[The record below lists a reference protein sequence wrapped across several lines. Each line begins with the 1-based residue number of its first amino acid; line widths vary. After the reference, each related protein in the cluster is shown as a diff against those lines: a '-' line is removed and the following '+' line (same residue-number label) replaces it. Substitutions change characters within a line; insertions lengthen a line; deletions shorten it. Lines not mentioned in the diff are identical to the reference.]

1 MEEFPLSAGC
11 LFSSRAARLGPL
23 RRELVP
29 LRPVDI
35 RVEAALRLKRLP
47 GEVPDVVERIFPAA
61 GPRPLAS
68 LKPVPRALIIKPR
81 RLEDEMKRL
90 LLGIAWGIA
99 ALAWAGLPSTVKLD
113 NARLHVTEVTAAP
126 GSVRERGV
134 RAHDQVIV
142 FLDDCRYERT
152 DPQTGAKT
160 IQERKSGD
168 VIWHTQGEDAP
179 QLVNTGNKPYR
190 TVVIELK

>member
-1 MEEFPLSAGC
+1 
-11 LFSSRAARLGPL
+11 
-23 RRELVP
+23 
-29 LRPVDI
+29 
-35 RVEAALRLKRLP
+35 
-47 GEVPDVVERIFPAA
+47 
-61 GPRPLAS
+61 
-68 LKPVPRALIIKPR
+68 
-81 RLEDEMKRL
+81 MKRL
-90 LLGIAWGIA
+90 LLGIACGIA

-113 NARLHVTEVTAAP
+113 NARVHVTEVTATP

-152 DPQTGAKT
+152 DPKTGAKT
-160 IQERKSGD
+160 IQERKAGD

-179 QLVNTGNKPYR
+179 QLVNTGGGAYR